1 MGLFDKKSC
10 DICGGKIGLLG
21 NRKLDDGNLCGD
33 CAKKLSPFFSE
44 RRKSTVAS
52 IVDHLAYR
60 EENKAAVSAFRAT
73 RTIGQGT
80 KVMLDEDN
88 GKFLVT
94 AARRLEDD
102 NPDVLD
108 FSQVTGCN
116 IDTNEKSREL
126 MQKGPDGKDK
136 SYYPPRYEYEFELY
150 CIIHVNHPWFTEIKF
165 KINDRTIKLETTG
178 TRTSSVG
185 GATVGRGSADY
196 NEATALGNE
205 IKSALTQVRRDVRA
219 GAAAAAAPKTAQTC
233 PMCGAT
239 TMPDANGRCEY
250 CGGAMQG

>member
-10 DICGGKIGLLG
+10 DICGGKIGMLG

-52 IVDHLAYR
+52 INDHLAYR
-60 EENKAAVSAFRAT
+60 EENKAAVAAFRAT

-94 AARRLEDD
+94 AARRLDEA
-102 NPDVLD
+102 NPDVLG

-116 IDTNEKSREL
+116 IDVNEKSKEL
-126 MQKGPDGKDK
+126 MQKGPDGKDMR
-136 SYYPPRYEYEFELY
+136 YTPPRYEYEFEFN
-150 CIIHVNHPWFTEIKF
+150 CIIHVSHPWFNEIKF
-165 KINDRTIKLETTG
+165 KINDRAIKVETIG
-178 TRTSSVG
+178 TRTSSIG
-185 GATVGRGSADY
+185 GLAVGRRSNDY
-196 NEATALGNE
+196 IEAETLGNE
-205 IKSALTQVRRDVRA
+205 IKSALTQVRKDVRA
-219 GAAAAAAPKTAQTC
+219 GVVAAAAPKIAQIC
-233 PMCGAT
+233 PLCGAT
-239 TMPDANGRCEY
+239 TMPDASGRCEY